1 MNEEELRAELRVLGS
16 NWQVTHTLLL
26 ELIAVLPQREQV
38 LERFQ
43 QAIEALSRSAP
54 AHIEPEYVVELRARA
69 AQTVL
74 HVRNGP
80 PSAT

>member
-1 MNEEELRAELRVLGS
+1 MRQGNVPALGAYIGEKYGALTVVEE
-16 NWQVTHTLLL
+16 
-26 ELIAVLPQREQV
+26 
-38 LERFQ
+38 
-43 QAIEALSRSAP
+43 SRSAP
-54 AHIEPEYVVELRARA
+54 AHIDPEYVVELRARA